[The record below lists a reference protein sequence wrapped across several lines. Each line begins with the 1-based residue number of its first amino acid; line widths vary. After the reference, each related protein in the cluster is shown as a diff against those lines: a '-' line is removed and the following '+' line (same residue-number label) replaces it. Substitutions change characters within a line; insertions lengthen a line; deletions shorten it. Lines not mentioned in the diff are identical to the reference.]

1 MRKHLALYRMMCAA
15 LAFCLGLTALCL
27 PVFAEGEPR
36 QVILKYDSSMG
47 SVAVNSAQ
55 TDAAALEEIGVWTPS
70 KNIAQ
75 GEEVE
80 ALGGDIVISP
90 VEAMTYNSGN
100 KATVDGTDYTGSIAG
115 SNNPKFTD
123 GVATGSI
130 LKIDVKKTGLLSYV
144 SKLGNGKIARAVNV
158 EDVNNYLVNET
169 NNSGASM
176 DVMVSFAVT
185 AGESYYIYGNGT
197 RMAIFAIMFEEMQ
210 TAEAVPGDTVTLNIK
225 PNGDSLIGNVE
236 LDDDTIA
243 IENSDDWTMVEFEMP
258 DKDVIVNIDFVSKSI
273 EDEIANISFDEI
285 RGENTDMNSITS
297 NLELWDGRNT
307 SIGYA
312 DVRWTSSDE
321 NIISGSGVINP
332 TSEDRVVTLTA
343 IFSYQDYSNIF
354 LQKSFTLTVPR
365 DSSTDEEAVEIAKD
379 NLTLGNTSSVRND
392 LTLPLEG
399 VRGTAIT
406 WTSSNEN
413 VISAD
418 GKVTIP
424 EGDTDAVVVLTAT
437 ISRGSASTTKE
448 FTVTVP
454 ARKYLDIINY
464 SYKSED
470 GTPSF
475 TKIDNGTLDTIRLTE
490 DIPEKTGDEL
500 LVLASYET
508 DGDGVRSILDA
519 KLISVADISAG
530 SDGVLAIHDAGLR
543 INSGSE
549 VKIFLIDGAD
559 SIAPMLSEPY
569 TLTETVKDNPTIY
582 VAGDSTASVYAH
594 TGNSKNNR
602 FPQTGWAQ
610 VFGQFFSGAT
620 VNDKALSGRSSLSF
634 RSESNYRDIVNNI
647 SEGDY
652 LIIQFGH
659 NDSKSDDAS
668 RYTDPNGDIGDPSSY
683 KNSLMQYINVAFDN
697 GAYPI
702 LATSISRRQLSDSGL
717 EQYVKA
723 ARELGEELGI
733 PVLDMYAK
741 TNGWINKVVVVPN
754 DSGDGYTTDPERAND
769 IFNHVKPK
777 DSRFVNVP
785 FGDFANSQYYTSA
798 PTDNTHL
805 NYFGALM
812 VSQWACEE
820 LERLNHPLTEK
831 FSGFSYSEDDLPS
844 YADATSVE

>member
-1 MRKHLALYRMMCAA
+1 MRKNLALYRLLCAA

-27 PVFAEGEPR
+27 PVFAEGETR

-47 SVAVNSAQ
+47 SVAVNS
-55 TDAAALEEIGVWTPS
+55 TRGETAALAENSVWTPS
-70 KNIAQ
+70 KGIAQ

-80 ALGGDIVISP
+80 IFGGDIVISP
-90 VEAMTYNSGN
+90 VETMTHNSGN
-100 KATVDGTDYTGSIAG
+100 KAIVDGTTYTGSIAG
-115 SNNPKFTD
+115 SNNPSFKD
-123 GVATGSI
+123 GVVAGSI
-130 LKIDVKKTGLLSYV
+130 LRIDVKKTGLLSYV
-144 SKLGNGKIARAVNV
+144 ADLGNNKAARAVNV
-158 EDVNNYLVNET
+158 KDVET
-169 NNSGASM
+169 FLLDENNSSGENM
-176 DVMVSFAVT
+176 DVLVSFAVT
-185 AGESYYIYGNGT
+185 AGESYYIYGSGT

-210 TAEAVPGDTVTLNIK
+210 TAEAVPGDTVTLNIT
-225 PNGDSLIGNVE
+225 PNGDSLIGNVA

-243 IENSDDWTMVEFEMP
+243 LDNSDDWTTVEFEMP

-285 RGENTDMNSITS
+285 RGENTSMDSITS

-321 NIISGSGVINP
+321 NIINGRGVINP
-332 TSEDRVVTLTA
+332 VSEDREVTLTA
-343 IFSYQDYSNIF
+343 IFSYQDYSNIL

-365 DSSTDEEAVEIAKD
+365 DNSTDEEAVEIAKE

-399 VRGTAIT
+399 VRGTTVT
-406 WTSSNEN
+406 WTSSDEG
-413 VISAD
+413 VISTD

-424 EGDTDAVVVLTAT
+424 DGDTDAVVILTAT

-448 FTVTVP
+448 FTITVP
-454 ARKYLDIINY
+454 ARIYLDIINY

-490 DIPEKTGDEL
+490 DIPEKSGEEL

-508 DGDGVRSILDA
+508 DGDGVRSVLDA
-519 KLISVADISAG
+519 KLISVADIPVGA
-530 SDGVLAIHDAGLR
+530 DGVLTLHDAGLR

-549 VKIFLIDGAD
+549 VKIFLLDGSD
-559 SIAPMLSEPY
+559 SISPMLSESY
-569 TLTETVKDNPTIY
+569 TLTETVKDDPTIY
-582 VAGDSTASVYAH
+582 VAGDSTASEYPH
-594 TGNSKNNR
+594 TGSNNR

-610 VFGQFFSGAT
+610 VFGQFFDDAT
-620 VNDKALSGRSSLSF
+620 VSDKARSGRSSKNF
-634 RSESNYRDIVNNI
+634 RNEANYTEIVNNI

-659 NDSKSDDAS
+659 NDDDNS
-668 RYTDPNGDIGDPSSY
+668 QENKYTDPTGDVTDETSFKY
-683 KNSLMQYINVAFDN
+683 SLMQYINMAFEK

-702 LATSISRRQLSDSGL
+702 LATSISRKRLSDAGL
-717 EQYVKA
+717 EQYVNA

-741 TNGWINKVVVVPN
+741 TNGWINEVVVVPN
-754 DSGDGYTTDPERAND
+754 DSGDGYTTDLERAND
-769 IFNHVKPK
+769 IFNQVKPR

-805 NYFGALM
+805 NYYGALLI
-812 VSQWACEE
+812 SQWACEE
-820 LERLNHPLTEK
+820 LERINHPLTEK
-831 FSGFSYSEDDLPS
+831 FSGFSYSEDELPS